1 VPLARSDNT
10 LDMDCRYPYG
20 RSATVDKN
28 RETASSQNQAIAGD
42 ARKRASGTA
51 RLLHELYRMRVT
63 TKNPMI
69 GIARKIR
76 IARSRAGG
84 CAWIPPCGAAKAGR
98 RPNSGLCRA
107 MTAS

>member
-1 VPLARSDNT
+1 
-10 LDMDCRYPYG
+10 MDCRCPYG

-76 IARSRAGG
+76 IARSRKSWPAPELWSVS
-84 CAWIPPCGAAKAGR
+84 CHDRI
-98 RPNSGLCRA
+98 
-107 MTAS
+107 MTSTI